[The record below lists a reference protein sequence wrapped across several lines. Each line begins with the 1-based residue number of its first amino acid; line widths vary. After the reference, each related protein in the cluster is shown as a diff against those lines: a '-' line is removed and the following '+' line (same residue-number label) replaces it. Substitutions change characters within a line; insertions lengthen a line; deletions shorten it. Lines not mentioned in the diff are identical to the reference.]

1 MIVTKDLKGYIAQ
14 SELHHFELKQFRLQQ
29 TTSPVQKQ
37 DLNFQNK
44 LYNNS
49 CGILVGK
56 LVLLETKKHRANAY
70 AS

>member
-14 SELHHFELKQFRLQQ
+14 SELHHFELKQFCIQQ

-49 CGILVGK
+49 CGISK
-56 LVLLETKKHRANAY
+56 LLLETKKHRANAY